1 MLQVGKLRHGKLK
14 SHPGEWQC
22 SSSSAAAL
30 SMASQVGSG
39 SKGTGAAVTQVME
52 SGLTLQ

>member
-39 SKGTGAAVTQVME
+39 SKGTGAAATQVME